1 MKKYAVF
8 GNPIKHS
15 MSPLIHTYFA
25 KSLNIELTY
34 EAILG
39 NIGKFQIEA
48 GGFLKKGGL
57 GFNITLPFKQEA
69 FNLAETRS
77 DIAEITGSVNTISLK
92 KGRVHGDNTDGYGL
106 IKDIKNNIGCNL
118 ESKKVLLLGAGGAA
132 MGIIP
137 NILYERP
144 FELKICNRT
153 LEKAKKLCNKFSDLG
168 KLDIVEMQDTENYKF
183 DVIIN
188 STSAGMSN
196 SDFSLPVNFFKDN
209 TVCYDLS
216 YGIATNSFKNWA
228 DKNNLIFYDGLGMLL
243 EQAAESFYIWESKR
257 PLITDELKNILKAK
271 L

>member
-48 GGFLKKGGL
+48 EGFLKKGGL

-77 DIAEITGSVNTISLK
+77 DIAEITGSVNTISLN
-92 KGRVHGDNTDGYGL
+92 KGRVHGDNTDGYGF
-106 IKDIKNNIGCNL
+106 IKDIKNNIGYSL

-137 NILYERP
+137 NILYEHP
-144 FELKICNRT
+144 LELKICNRT
-153 LEKAKKLCNKFSDLG
+153 LEL
-168 KLDIVEMQDTENYKF
+168 
-183 DVIIN
+183 
-188 STSAGMSN
+188 
-196 SDFSLPVNFFKDN
+196 SL
-209 TVCYDLS
+209 
-216 YGIATNSFKNWA
+216 IH
-228 DKNNLIFYDGLGMLL
+228 I
-243 EQAAESFYIWESKR
+243 
-257 PLITDELKNILKAK
+257 
-271 L
+271 

>member
-1 MKKYAVF
+1 M
-8 GNPIKHS
+8 
-15 MSPLIHTYFA
+15 
-25 KSLNIELTY
+25 
-34 EAILG
+34 
-39 NIGKFQIEA
+39 
-48 GGFLKKGGL
+48 
-57 GFNITLPFKQEA
+57 
-69 FNLAETRS
+69 
-77 DIAEITGSVNTISLK
+77 
-92 KGRVHGDNTDGYGL
+92 
-106 IKDIKNNIGCNL
+106 
-118 ESKKVLLLGAGGAA
+118 LLLGAGGAA